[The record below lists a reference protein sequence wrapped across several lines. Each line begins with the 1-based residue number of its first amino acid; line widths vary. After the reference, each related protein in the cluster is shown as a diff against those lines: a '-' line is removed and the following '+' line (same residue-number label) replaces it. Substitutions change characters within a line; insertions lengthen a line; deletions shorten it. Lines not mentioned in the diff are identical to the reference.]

1 MAVRDIVVLNTTS
14 SRLEAQQSTDTV
26 RILGNTTNSELLSI
40 ENSSGT
46 SVFSL
51 NAPSSSVTIT
61 GNLTASG
68 DFSASLGNVSS
79 STATSSFGRIEATTL
94 IVSAANL
101 TNTDWELGII
111 SSSTQI
117 ASEISGA
124 FDSGFNFTGTIGKSV
139 GVWSAGGA
147 LINAQKEHTG
157 TGLRNAALQFGGAS
171 PLNRCTEEYNGTA
184 WSVGGAKI
192 TGANYMG
199 SAGYLTSAL
208 SIGGAPDSDETE
220 KYAGTTWSE
229 TGNLNTGRNQLGA
242 TGIQNAAIAFGGSSP
257 STVGNT
263 ETFDGST
270 WSEVADLITVR
281 KRFGS
286 VGTQNSALSFGGQP
300 TCNNTE
306 EWDGGSWATGGNLL
320 TGATGM
326 AGGGVASTVN
336 AAISVGGA
344 SPGPTTCVEE
354 YNGTSWSVGGA
365 LINARNDFGAGG
377 SQDSIVAFGG
387 CVSSPWSS
395 TVTEEYDGYLP
406 VSASFGKVV
415 TTTFSADASLLDNT
429 GLTGTVSSS
438 TQIASEISG

>member
-79 STATSSFGRIEATTL
+79 STASSSFGRIEATTL
-94 IVSAANL
+94 IGSAANL

-124 FDSGFNFTGTIGKSV
+124 FDSGFEFTGTIGKSV

-171 PLNRCTEEYNGTA
+171 PLGQC
-184 WSVGGAKI
+184 
-192 TGANYMG
+192 
-199 SAGYLTSAL
+199 L
-208 SIGGAPDSDETE
+208 S
-220 KYAGTTWSE
+220 
-229 TGNLNTGRNQLGA
+229 
-242 TGIQNAAIAFGGSSP
+242 
-257 STVGNT
+257 
-263 ETFDGST
+263 
-270 WSEVADLITVR
+270 LIH
-281 KRFGS
+281 
-286 VGTQNSALSFGGQP
+286 
-300 TCNNTE
+300 
-306 EWDGGSWATGGNLL
+306 
-320 TGATGM
+320 
-326 AGGGVASTVN
+326 
-336 AAISVGGA
+336 I
-344 SPGPTTCVEE
+344 
-354 YNGTSWSVGGA
+354 
-365 LINARNDFGAGG
+365 
-377 SQDSIVAFGG
+377 
-387 CVSSPWSS
+387 
-395 TVTEEYDGYLP
+395 
-406 VSASFGKVV
+406 
-415 TTTFSADASLLDNT
+415 
-429 GLTGTVSSS
+429 
-438 TQIASEISG
+438 